1 MVKKILIGIVVI
13 LLLFGVCAELEK
25 QTTPNGTAPMTEQL
39 ITEAVNGFSEAFA
52 QIKDGFS
59 QMFSSIAE
67 NFSKDDESSAE
78 IGKVSVDQLPD
89 DVKEYYNRYENDNW
103 ETTSNDLVGGMKA
116 GKKYK
121 NKSKVLPTKDSDG
134 ESISYKEY
142 DAEYSNEDGN
152 RGTKR
157 FVRGSDGSTY
167 YTDDHYKTF
176 RKVQ

>member
-13 LLLFGVCAELEK
+13 LLLFGICAELEK
-25 QTTPNGTAPMTEQL
+25 KTTPDGSTPMTEQL
-39 ITEAVNGFSEAFA
+39 ITETVNGISEAFG
-52 QIKDGFS
+52 QIKDGLS

-78 IGKVSVDQLPD
+78 IGEISVDQLPKD
-89 DVKEYYNRYENDNW
+89 AQECYNRYREDNW
-103 ETTSNDLVGGMKA
+103 KTTSNDLAGGMKA

-121 NKSKVLPTKDSDG
+121 NKSKALPTKDSAG

-142 DAEYSNEDGN
+142 DAEYPNEDGN

-176 RKVQ
+176 EKVQ